1 MKPILTPEMQNIW
14 DMLDLIENSHPYTTR
29 ATIAKILSK
38 SRTTVSNIVNQL
50 MDLHFVEELN
60 SSANG
65 RGRPGIPLTL
75 TSNHWYAL
83 GASFLG
89 EHWHFLIVNLLGE
102 VVKESIVEVKDGSIE
117 EFVQTLITGL
127 SLMKKE
133 IPGTLIPLIGIGT
146 PGLVNSETGV
156 IVRADDMGWKKVA
169 IKEPVME
176 SLGIPCYVM
185 NRHRA
190 AGLAETRYGSGKGVK
205 NLIYIGI
212 GNGISAA
219 FINEG
224 ELLEGANYSAGEI
237 GHLLID
243 PDGPLCGCG
252 RYGCLQAFSSGP
264 ALVRICKEKYFSLKA
279 IGDTLPSN
287 ILFDAIESN
296 TLSAEKIAYQ
306 ANEGNVEAIECIEKI
321 AVQLGIAVSNLINAL
336 NPQKIIIGGPLANTG
351 PLLANQIKK
360 EAAIRAMPSPF
371 SSVQIEPSSLGNIAS
386 SLGAAYLPL
395 KYKLEVVL
403 SGRINSV

>member
-14 DMLDLIENSHPYTTR
+14 DMLNLIENSHPYTTR
-29 ATIAKILSK
+29 ATIAKILNK

-65 RGRPGIPLTL
+65 RGRPGIPLKL
-75 TSNHWYAL
+75 TSDYWYAL

-102 VVKESIVEVKDGSIE
+102 VVKESIAEVKDGSIE

-127 SLMKKE
+127 SLMRKE
-133 IPGTLIPLIGIGT
+133 VPGTLIPLIGIGT

-169 IKEPVME
+169 IKEPVIN

-205 NLIYIGI
+205 NLIYIGV

>member
-1 MKPILTPEMQNIW
+1 
-14 DMLDLIENSHPYTTR
+14 
-29 ATIAKILSK
+29 
-38 SRTTVSNIVNQL
+38 
-50 MDLHFVEELN
+50 
-60 SSANG
+60 
-65 RGRPGIPLTL
+65 
-75 TSNHWYAL
+75 
-83 GASFLG
+83 
-89 EHWHFLIVNLLGE
+89 
-102 VVKESIVEVKDGSIE
+102 
-117 EFVQTLITGL
+117 
-127 SLMKKE
+127 MKKE